1 MDATPS
7 ASICLLRRIGVR
19 RLPDFD
25 PREVAMQ
32 VARLMTRKLITV
44 RPIDSIEEAIR
55 LLRQRGVRHLLVIE
69 KTKLV
74 GIISDRDLKRALE
87 PSKTRKRVMAI
98 GGLYFLLEPILVE
111 EIMTPRPIT
120 ITPTTRIQDAARL
133 MLKHHF
139 GALPV
144 IEGAVPVGIITES
157 DLLHYFTEQAD
168 RQEVTSS
175 ARKKAKRKAAPRSA

>member
-1 MDATPS
+1 MH
-7 ASICLLRRIGVR
+7 
-19 RLPDFD
+19 
-25 PREVAMQ
+25 
-32 VARLMTRKLITV
+32 VARLMTKKLITV

-55 LLRQRGVRHLLVIE
+55 LLRQRGVRHLLVID

-111 EIMTPRPIT
+111 EIMTPQPIT
-120 ITPTTRIQDAARL
+120 ITPHTSIQDATRL

-144 IEGAVPVGIITES
+144 IQGSVPVGIITES
-157 DLLHYFTEQAD
+157 DLLRYFSEQAD
-168 RQEVTSS
+168 QPQKEPSPSKGT
-175 ARKKAKRKAAPRSA
+175 RKKTASRLSKS